1 MSDPPKD
8 LSQGSWRWNGFEWVP
23 SDTPGVQPTNTA
35 ERLGW
40 SSRALIATGVII
52 TVLIVGLVGVAVGFR
67 VTTKPPPAATSKPL
81 TAAAIVVLASEQVR
95 TTDSY
100 QLTGSSPDD
109 NTSFEVKQQDATTVE
124 IDDTIG
130 DLKASMIETDGRAY
144 INANGAFYK
153 KYSPNLGVVAGRWLI
168 FPMDLS
174 PQPLK
179 DVDDFRNNLVCG
191 MTHPVPW
198 KLARDTTVNGTPVH
212 HVYVDQNGDR
222 VDLYVASQ
230 GIAYLMRIDIA
241 VTSTNV
247 TVAYR
252 TSSSAVT
259 GQCTGGVGAN
269 RPGTNE
275 HYRIDFS
282 NWGDDVRI
290 GVPSEPI
297 PLIKKPTTS

>member
-1 MSDPPKD
+1 MSYQRTD

-23 SDTPGVQPTNTA
+23 SDAPAARPTNAA

-40 SSRALIATGVII
+40 STRALIAAGVII
-52 TVLIVGLVGVAVGFR
+52 TVLMVGLVGVAVAFR
-67 VTTKPPPAATSKPL
+67 ATAKPPAATSKPL

-100 QLTGSSPDD
+100 HLTGSSSDD
-109 NTSFEVKQQDATTVE
+109 NTSFEVSQQDATTVE

-144 INANGAFYK
+144 INANGAFFK

-168 FPMDLS
+168 FPMGLS

-198 KLARDTTVNGTPVH
+198 KLAADTTVNGTPVH

-230 GIAYLMRIDIA
+230 GIAYLIRIDIA
-241 VTSTNV
+241 VTSKNV

-259 GQCTGGVGAN
+259 GRCTGGVGAN
-269 RPGTNE
+269 RPGSNQ
-275 HYRIDFS
+275 HYRIDFDH
-282 NWGDDVRI
+282 WGDAVRV